1 MSKKIVNTG
10 RMARKTLFLF
20 ALLPLLFLSGCVPLK
35 TPQIIYI
42 SSDVRFLDFDTA
54 VVESHFT
61 VDNPNEIALNGS
73 AEYEIIINGQ
83 KFLEGN
89 TPNISMKAAAQ
100 SSFTIESKIEMDKVY
115 GLLTNLIQEIEAG
128 KESVPFQI
136 NGKLKSSLIGFTFEA
151 PLSAS
156 GELPLPKLPG
166 VGLES
171 ISMGNIS
178 LNDVTLQVKARITN
192 RNDFPIK
199 VDPFP
204 YQIIVEGKELAN
216 GTVNEPIQINAKEEK
231 DMVINIKVNLTEL
244 GETLLKKINTQTL
257 KADIKSTFQSI
268 R

>member
-1 MSKKIVNTG
+1 MSKKTANPD
-10 RMARKTLFLF
+10 RMARKSLILFGLLAVLFLG
-20 ALLPLLFLSGCVPLK
+20 GCVNAK
-35 TPQIIYI
+35 TPQIVYL
-42 SSDVRFLDFDTA
+42 SSDVKFLEFDTA
-54 VVESHFT
+54 MVESHFT
-61 VDNPNEIALNGS
+61 VNNPNEIALNAS

-89 TPNISMKAAAQ
+89 TPNISMKALAQ
-100 SSFTIESKIEMDKVY
+100 SSFTIESKIEMEKIY
-115 GLLTNLIQEIEAG
+115 GLLSNLIQEIEAG

-136 NGKLKSSLIGFTFEA
+136 NGKLKSSIIGFSFEA

-171 ISMGNIS
+171 ISMGSIS
-178 LNDVTLQVKARITN
+178 LNDVTLKVKARITN
-192 RNDFPIK
+192 RNDFPIN
-199 VDPFP
+199 VAPFP

-216 GTVNEPIQINAKEEK
+216 GTVDEPIQINAKEEK
-231 DMVINIKVNLTEL
+231 DMVINIKVNLTQL
-244 GETLLKKINTQTL
+244 GETLLKKINSQTL